1 MERRFTKMLKNI
13 YWLTGQPGSGKT
25 AIAKAIIERNKSWV
39 NIDGDELR
47 KLVVNNDYSE
57 DGRYLNIKLAQT
69 IAEFLYLN
77 DKTVVV
83 SLVSPYR
90 ELREDF
96 KKKLNGSL
104 TEIYVHTTEDRGKNE
119 FQVTNYEEP
128 LENFIDLDTTGK
140 TVEESIEELRKII
153 II

>member
-1 MERRFTKMLKNI
+1 MLKNI
-13 YWLTGQPGSGKT
+13 YWLTGQPGVGKT
-25 AIAKAIIERNKSWV
+25 TIAKAMIERNKSWINV
-39 NIDGDELR
+39 DGDVLR
-47 KLVVNNDYSE
+47 ENFNNQDYSE
-57 DGRYLNIKLAQT
+57 NGRYVNIKLAQT

-77 DKTVVV
+77 DRTVVV

-96 KKKLNGSL
+96 KKKLQGNL

-119 FQVTNYEEP
+119 FQVENYEEP
-128 LENFIDLDTTGK
+128 LENFIDLDTTNK

-153 II
+153 FI

>member
-1 MERRFTKMLKNI
+1 MLKNI